1 MSTSTKTGRKAPDI
15 RDRLVNF
22 RICDVYIPHANEV
35 LAELHGGDILQ
46 GRVLD
51 LSDSGT
57 EKRVYAVV
65 EVEGLSQNLI
75 VPMERILGVL

>member
-1 MSTSTKTGRKAPDI
+1 MVSAPTPEHCVPDI
-15 RDRLVNF
+15 RNRLVNF
-22 RICDVYIPHANEV
+22 KLCDVCIPDAREILV
-35 LAELHGGDILQ
+35 ELYGNDLLQ

-57 EKRVYAVV
+57 AKQTYAVV
-65 EVEGLSQNLI
+65 EVEGVSHHVI